1 MRSQLAL
8 SPMQAKVRLTTPMRA
23 VTAPT
28 NQVPIKIVIPSEART
43 SAPPSGLR
51 EENLLFLCSTSRT
64 ASYSDGSGGSAG
76 TLEDFGVVAGLGGAT
91 GLFAD
96 AGLFCEAAVL
106 PTVKYLRIF
115 SSRFGPMPRTARK
128 SSTLLNAPYDLRIC
142 KILSA
147 VTGPI
152 PGTCCSS
159 SDVAVFK
166 LIGAGGGFL
175 FASKDV
181 AMERSAAIRR
191 PMRNTDR
198 RAMVPRIMHEQ

>member
-1 MRSQLAL
+1 
-8 SPMQAKVRLTTPMRA
+8 
-23 VTAPT
+23 
-28 NQVPIKIVIPSEART
+28 
-43 SAPPSGLR
+43 LR
-51 EENLLFLCSTSRT
+51 DENLLFLVCGESGTNQRE
-64 ASYSDGSGGSAG
+64 GSGGSAG
-76 TLEDFGVVAGLGGAT
+76 TVEGLGVVAGFGGVA

-115 SSRFGPMPRTARK
+115 SSRLGPMPRTARK

-175 FASKDV
+175 FALHGEITTDRARTEKRKQRAVSG
-181 AMERSAAIRR
+181 RAAIATR
-191 PMRNTDR
+191 
-198 RAMVPRIMHEQ
+198 